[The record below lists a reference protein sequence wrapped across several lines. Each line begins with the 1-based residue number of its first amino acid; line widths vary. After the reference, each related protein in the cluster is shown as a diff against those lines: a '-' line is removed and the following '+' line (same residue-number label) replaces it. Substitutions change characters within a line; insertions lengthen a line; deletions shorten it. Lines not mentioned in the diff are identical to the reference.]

1 MGDLNKMILDANI
14 EYKDTASE
22 EARDLMMRMLQKNPN
37 KRLTAEEVLDHAWF
51 DEVDE
56 QVNIFDE

>member
-22 EARDLMMRMLQKNPN
+22 EARDLMMRML
-37 KRLTAEEVLDHAWF
+37 
-51 DEVDE
+51 
-56 QVNIFDE
+56 

>member
-37 KRLTAEEVLDHAWF
+37 KRLTAEEVLEHCWF
-51 DEVDE
+51 DDVD
-56 QVNIFDE
+56 D